1 MMNILIVSNNDAC
14 RSRMA
19 MEILTSFGRGMKVFT
34 VFSVMEQNGY
44 HLSHKKP
51 VDVELYC
58 HQPWDYVV
66 TLCREA
72 EESRKD
78 FDNVVRNWKHF
89 LYNDPFQAYYND
101 EDLVEQQVAEVY
113 DLMHRQL
120 YEFYRDELSEQL
132 LPRCRCG
139 ANTYC
144 RCE

>member
-34 VFSVMEQNGY
+34 AGVLPGNGI
-44 HLSHKKP
+44 P
-51 VDVELYC
+51 DVELYC

-139 ANTYC
+139 ANIYC

>member
-1 MMNILIVSNNDAC
+1 
-14 RSRMA
+14 
-19 MEILTSFGRGMKVFT
+19 
-34 VFSVMEQNGY
+34 MEQNGY

-89 LYNDPFQAYYND
+89 CIMILFKLIIMMRTWWNNRWLKY
-101 EDLVEQQVAEVY
+101 
-113 DLMHRQL
+113 MI
-120 YEFYRDELSEQL
+120 
-132 LPRCRCG
+132 
-139 ANTYC
+139 
-144 RCE
+144 

>member
-1 MMNILIVSNNDAC
+1 M
-14 RSRMA
+14 
-19 MEILTSFGRGMKVFT
+19 